1 MALVSGLANRPILP
15 PGWVPVNH
23 VSGHTF
29 QETTVENWDYNY
41 NPINR
46 TILECKH
53 LFFFTYPLHTEQ
65 PLIELY

>member
-1 MALVSGLANRPILP
+1 MALVSGTANRPILP

-41 NPINR
+41 NPSMKKWANARDIKA
-46 TILECKH
+46 IFGYGYQGL
-53 LFFFTYPLHTEQ
+53 
-65 PLIELY
+65 LIRH